1 MNNKRK
7 GKGIIISGL
16 LWKFAERT
24 AAQGVSFVVSVILA
38 RLLLPSDYG
47 IVALVLIFVNL
58 ANVFV
63 STGFSTALIQKKDAD
78 DTDYSTM
85 LYCSLAV
92 AVIMYIALFFF
103 SPAIEGFFNQN
114 GLCKVIRVLSLILI
128 VNAFKSIQHAYVSSN
143 MLFKRFFYSTLG
155 GTVVS
160 AVVGIVMAYM
170 GFGVWALVAQNMI
183 NTTIDTIILY
193 VTVKW
198 RPHMLFSF
206 KRAKS
211 LMLYGWN
218 ITLGQLLSTGYNQ
231 IRSIVVGKIY
241 TSADLAFYNKGEQIP
256 QLITVNIDASVSS
269 VLFPALANENDDID
283 RVKVLTRNAIRTS
296 SYVLFPLMFG
306 IAAVAEPFVRLLLTE
321 KWMFCVPYMRLA
333 CISYAFIPLNST
345 NIQSI
350 KALGRSD
357 IFLKIEIVK
366 KSLGI
371 LLIVMTM
378 FHSVFAIACSN
389 VFINVLAI
397 FVNSFPNK
405 KLMKYGVKEQ
415 LVDVSPYLIASIA
428 MAVIVYMI
436 TYLHLGDLV
445 TIILQLV
452 VGVVVY
458 CLISYFCKFEPYN
471 MMIDVLK
478 KIIFNK

>member
-1 MNNKRK
+1 MNNKK
-7 GKGIIISGL
+7 GKGIIVSGL

-92 AVIMYIALFFF
+92 AVIMYAALFFF

-160 AVVGIVMAYM
+160 AIVGIIMAYM

-269 VLFPALANENDDID
+269 VLFPALSNENDDID

-296 SYVLFPLMFG
+296 SYVLFPIMFG
-306 IAAVAEPFVRLLLTE
+306 IAAIAEPFVRLLLTE

-333 CISYAFIPLNST
+333 CIAYAFIPINST
-345 NIQSI
+345 NLQSI

-366 KSLGI
+366 KTLGI
-371 LLIVMTM
+371 FMIFVTM

-389 VFINVLAI
+389 VIINILAI
-397 FVNSFPNK
+397 FINSYPNK

-415 LVDVSPYLIASIA
+415 IVDVSPYLIASVV
-428 MAVIVYMI
+428 MSVIVYMV
-436 TYLHLGDLV
+436 TYLNLGDLV
-445 TIILQLV
+445 TIILQFV
-452 VGVVVY
+452 VGAVVY
-458 CLISYFCKFEPYN
+458 CLISHFCEFEPYN

-478 KIIFNK
+478 KIMFNK